1 MRKGERIV
9 FVSSI
14 LANSLKSLMH
24 LTIGKVY
31 IISQNSD
38 NHHIWVFDDN
48 VCEMGFA
55 VRTYTFEKL
64 SEYRKKKLKKIE
76 YEAR

>member
-1 MRKGERIV
+1 MRKGESIV

-14 LANSLKSLMH
+14 LANSLKSLMY

-38 NHHIWVFDDN
+38 NHHIWVVDDN
-48 VCEMGFA
+48 GHEMGFA

-64 SEYRKKKLKKIE
+64 SENRKKKLIKINE
-76 YEAR
+76 L

>member
-1 MRKGERIV
+1 MY
-9 FVSSI
+9 
-14 LANSLKSLMH
+14 

-38 NHHIWVFDDN
+38 NHHIWVVDDN
-48 VCEMGFA
+48 GHEMGFA

-64 SEYRKKKLKKIE
+64 SENRKKKLIKINE
-76 YEAR
+76 L